1 MGWDVGLVGVE
12 EQEVA
17 SVAYTFWIW
26 FQAYDFYD
34 LFDRFLTGVDEEL
47 NKYTFVC
54 ASSGFLFVCI
64 SDIVT

>member
-1 MGWDVGLVGVE
+1 MLRVVVGWDVGLVGVE

-34 LFDRFLTGVDEEL
+34 LFDRFLTGVDEE
-47 NKYTFVC
+47 
-54 ASSGFLFVCI
+54 
-64 SDIVT
+64 